1 MKAKEKAMIKLNRR
15 NPAKTVLKI
24 LCIVLGIILIAAAA
38 YVAYFFLSYGR
49 LSDNFELSVRY
60 NTDYDRNLSLSDKNT
75 YSIMSNNV
83 GFGAYSYDFDFFM
96 DGGTH
101 SWAFSKDAVFEN
113 LNGALK
119 KLTAEDPDFI
129 MLQEVDEDSTRS
141 YHVNELEFVN
151 LILKEYAYTYAYNYF
166 KSSFIIY
173 PFLHPHG
180 TITSGIATY
189 SKYGIESGL
198 RRSLPISD
206 SVSKVLDLD
215 RCYSISR
222 VPMDNGK
229 YLVLF
234 NVHLSAYG
242 SDDSVRQGQIGMLF
256 GDMAEEYEAGNY
268 VICGG
273 DFNHDLKLDEGE
285 EGYSTWACAFPRSS
299 IPEHF
304 SLAMDL
310 FGEDYKHTLEMTCRD
325 CDEPYAKGHT
335 NEFIVD
341 GFIVSDNVSVLSYEN
356 LNSGYLYSDHEPVLM
371 KFELKH

>member
-1 MKAKEKAMIKLNRR
+1 MNRKK
-15 NPAKTVLKI
+15 NPLKTALKI
-24 LCIVLGIILIAAAA
+24 FCIVLGIIIIALAA
-38 YVAYFFLSYGR
+38 YVAYFLLSYGR
-49 LSDNFELSVRY
+49 LSDNFELSVH
-60 NTDYDRNLSLSDKNT
+60 NNAEFDRTLKLDGEGT

-96 DGGTH
+96 DGGTQ
-101 SWAFSKDAVFEN
+101 SWAFSKDAIFEN

-119 KLTAEDPDFI
+119 KLTAENPDFV
-129 MLQEVDEDSTRS
+129 MLQEVDEDSTRT

-151 LILKEYAYTYAYNYF
+151 LIMKEYAYTYAYNYF
-166 KSSFIIY
+166 KSSFIAY
-173 PFLHPHG
+173 PFLQPHG
-180 TITSGIATY
+180 SITSGIVTY
-189 SKYGIESGL
+189 SRYGIESGL
-198 RRSLPISD
+198 RRSLPISE
-206 SVSKVLDLD
+206 SISKVLDLD
-215 RCYSISR
+215 RCYSISK

-242 SDDSVRQGQIGMLF
+242 SDDSVREGQVSMLF
-256 GDMAEEYEAGNY
+256 NDMVAEYEAGNY

-273 DFNHDLKLDEGE
+273 DFNHDLLLKEGE
-285 EGYSTWACAFPRSS
+285 QGYSTWACAFPRSS

-310 FGEDYKHTLEMTCRD
+310 FGDDYKYSLDMTCRD